1 MSLNNFTYIPLLK
14 NDAQLKQKSDQ
25 KKKKKEATRRSAHGH
40 FCQSRENASPL
51 SFLPILERK
60 YFGRFKEKT
69 PGPHHLFSFLPNQT
83 HSKIFFSCFLFIS
96 PPNKHTLKPETLN
109 NVNIFF
115 KRKHCEFVGNPSHA
129 ICMKCK
135 CEIYLKVRENH
146 AYTNIRQETQIITK
160 KRQETQIP
168 TRLH

>member
-1 MSLNNFTYIPLLK
+1 MHMGIFVNQEKMHPHSVFSP
-14 NDAQLKQKSDQ
+14 
-25 KKKKKEATRRSAHGH
+25 
-40 FCQSRENASPL
+40 FWRENILVGSRRKHLDPIIYFHSSP
-51 SFLPILERK
+51 IK
-60 YFGRFKEKT
+60 HT
-69 PGPHHLFSFLPNQT
+69 PKF
-83 HSKIFFSCFLFIS
+83 FFSCFLFIS